1 MVNEDHLRRILAKFA
16 AYYNNARTHVSLGK
30 DAPYTRPIERFGTV
44 VAHAI
49 LGGLSIHTN
58 LVFGRYRAADSC
70 GRWSGPGV
78 LSENSIRLG
87 IRVVGQNHR
96 MMRPMF
102 ALLHS
107 LGMFIIDFFKSR
119 RRLEAENLFLRH
131 QLSIALRRAPPR
143 LRLRGSDRA
152 LLVWMTRLWPSL
164 LGAAQVVQP
173 ETILRW
179 HRAGFKAFWRWKSR
193 KRAGR
198 PKIDR
203 ELRDLIRRMS
213 KENPKWGASRIHG
226 ELLMLGF
233 EVAQSTVSK
242 YMVQGG
248 SPSQSWKTFFRNH
261 AQAIAAIDLCVVPTL
276 TFERLFAFLVLGHG
290 RRQLLWFEVTRH
302 PTAEWLA
309 RQITEAFPWASAPAY
324 LVRDNDRAYGH
335 AFRSRVR
342 AMGIRDRPISP
353 GSPWQNPYVER
364 LIGTVRRECLDRM
377 LVFGEAHLRQILS
390 SYAAYYNE
398 VRTHLALGK
407 DAPLGRA
414 VQRSGV
420 IVAIP
425 ILSGLHHHYVR
436 I

>member
-1 MVNEDHLRRILAKFA
+1 ML
-16 AYYNNARTHVSLGK
+16 
-30 DAPYTRPIERFGTV
+30 
-44 VAHAI
+44 AI
-49 LGGLSIHTN
+49 LN
-58 LVFGRYRAADSC
+58 
-70 GRWSGPGV
+70 
-78 LSENSIRLG
+78 
-87 IRVVGQNHR
+87 
-96 MMRPMF
+96 
-102 ALLHS
+102 S
-107 LGMFIIDFFKSR
+107 LGMFIVDLFKSR
-119 RRLEAENLFLRH
+119 CRLEAENLFLRH
-131 QLSIALRRAPPR
+131 QLSIALRHAPPR
-143 LRLRGSDRA
+143 PRLRGSDRA
-152 LLVWMTRLWPSL
+152 LLVWMTQLWPSL
-164 LGAAQVVQP
+164 LGAARVVQP
-173 ETILRW
+173 DTILRW

-193 KRAGR
+193 NRAGR
-198 PKIDR
+198 PRIDR
-203 ELRDLIRRMS
+203 ALRDLIRRMS

-242 YMVQGG
+242 YMVQNGP
-248 SPSQSWKTFFRNH
+248 PSQSWKTFLRNH

-302 PTAEWLA
+302 PTAEWLV
-309 RQITEAFPWASAPAY
+309 RQITEAFPWTSAPAY
-324 LVRDNDRAYGH
+324 LVRDNDRAYGDV
-335 AFRSRVR
+335 FKSRVR

-353 GSPWQNPYVER
+353 GSPWQNAYVER

-377 LVFGEAHLRQILS
+377 LVFGAAHLRQILS
-390 SYAAYYNE
+390 AYAAYYNE

-425 ILSGLHHHYVR
+425 ILSGLHHQYVR